1 MTTVLAMLLLAAVCW
16 FFRILFIV
24 VVPADRLPSGAR
36 TALSQL
42 GPAVLAALVA
52 VEAHTAAR
60 GADLTTACLVVGSLV
75 LAGLAVR
82 VTGSLLLAI
91 GTGVAAALFI
101 DLIVLA

>member
-16 FFRILFIV
+16 FFRVLFIV
-24 VVPADRLPSGAR
+24 VVPADRLPAGAR
-36 TALSQL
+36 TALGQL
-42 GPAVLAALVA
+42 GPAVLTALVA
-52 VEAHTAAR
+52 VEAHAAAR

-91 GTGVAAALFI
+91 GVGAALVI
-101 DLIVLA
+101 DLVVLA